1 MYDAGDNLKIVICE
15 CYKAQYNLDETVW
28 SDIEILQGLTSINTR
43 LLLKREDVSNTE
55 LCLESNSRN
64 ILLLLIVSDIAYT
77 SVHSTNNTL
86 LLLWA
91 QA

>member
-1 MYDAGDNLKIVICE
+1 MEWYWNIAGTNKH
-15 CYKAQYNLDETVW
+15 QY
-28 SDIEILQGLTSINTR
+28 R

-64 ILLLLIVSDIAYT
+64 ILLLLIVLDIAYT

-91 QA
+91 QAWHF